1 MADEELLRDK
11 VYNRVNELLKQTP
24 GVSRQEVMEEVRKE
38 MGFEKVSTVSANY
51 YRGRS
56 ADPNAAPSK
65 RGRPKGSKNKAT
77 LEKEAAAATT
87 GAPAATATASAAATP
102 RRRTATRAKAGA
114 KSATPR
120 RRSTTA
126 RSRATAGA
134 ASSADLNQAV
144 QTLNGLVE
152 ENQRLASEN
161 RDLREQ
167 LGRIADIANV

>member
-38 MGFEKVSTVSANY
+38 MGFDKISTVSANY
-51 YRGRS
+51 YRGRA

-87 GAPAATATASAAATP
+87 GAPAATATATATP

-120 RRSTTA
+120 RRTATTRA
-126 RSRATAGA
+126 RAAAGA

-167 LGRIADIANV
+167 LGRIADIANI